1 MGAYSELTREGT
13 LGRDGAEL
21 LYRTTWAVV
30 RARHYP
36 DPSGRGFWLRDEIQ
50 ELAHDIIVHKHG
62 GAPFAAYLIAHC
74 NDDLSIARV
83 MQAMVRH
90 ELADRARRTEK
101 GRLMLR
107 LREVLR
113 ADRFAKVAGGRERY
127 TVVDR
132 SSSANESHLSSFE
145 TQERMRQAAHLVTN
159 VKLIR
164 WNPEASRRSPIAEK
178 ESIERVLQ
186 AALSSVEFPIE
197 LAELADVV
205 ADRFGIIPTPHVM
218 SWDSEDALEAVDA
231 SAVEVGTYRP
241 EALLIWSQLEPEER
255 LILPLLG
262 ESVRV
267 AAEALGWRRTKT
279 HSVMQRTAALLAKA
293 LDIENLEAISSTSS
307 LSESAQVFN
316 SLIELSVSKT
326 KNGSNLGGD

>member
-1 MGAYSELTREGT
+1 MGAYSELTRDGT
-13 LGRDGAEL
+13 LGRAGAEL

-36 DPSGRGFWLRDEIQ
+36 DPAGRGYWLPDEIQ
-50 ELAHDIIVHKHG
+50 ELAHDVIVHKHG
-62 GAPFAAYLIAHC
+62 GASFAAYLVAHC

-83 MQAMVRH
+83 MQAMVRN

-107 LREVLR
+107 LREVLKS
-113 ADRFAKVAGGRERY
+113 DLFIKKAGGRERY
-127 TVVDR
+127 TVAAR
-132 SSSANESHLSSFE
+132 ASSADTRRPVQFGDYE
-145 TQERMRQAAHLVTN
+145 TMRQAAHSVTD

-178 ESIERVLQ
+178 DSIERVLQ
-186 AALSSVEFPIE
+186 AVLTSVESPVE
-197 LAELADVV
+197 LTELADVV
-205 ADRFGIIPTPHVM
+205 ADRFGILPTPHVM
-218 SWDSEDALEAVDA
+218 SWDSEIAFEPVDSSTVKA
-231 SAVEVGTYRP
+231 DTYKP
-241 EALLIWSQLEPEER
+241 EALLIWSQLDPEER

-279 HSVMQRTAALLAKA
+279 HSVMQRTTAVLARA
-293 LDIENLEAISSTSS
+293 LDIDQVEAIPSSSPN

-316 SLIELSVSKT
+316 SLIELSVHSR
-326 KNGSNLGGD
+326 GQV